1 MEIEYK
7 YTSQINKSD
16 SDEEFIES
24 VDVEPSIDNPK
35 SVTVKI
41 NQPEQPGLLKRNAPI
56 IFLIITFANS
66 IITWFICSLWL
77 FCSCSKDISKTKIAV
92 VGTILICSLLFR
104 IICTIICCLLLMKE
118 KKKTKPIDPIVNAKN
133 VNLLLR
139 RDILL
144 NDKVTSKKAG
154 EAKNGKEPKK

>member
-1 MEIEYK
+1 MESEYK

-16 SDEEFIES
+16 SDEKFIES
-24 VDVEPSIDNPK
+24 VDVEPSIDNPE

-66 IITWFICSLWL
+66 IITWSICSLWL

-133 VNLLLR
+133 VNLLLGK
-139 RDILL
+139 DILL
-144 NDKVTSKKAG
+144 NDKDTSKKAG
-154 EAKNGKEPKK
+154 EAKEPKK

>member
-41 NQPEQPGLLKRNAPI
+41 NQPEQPGLPYKWEQTLEDVLVTVLVPKGTPAKSVNCKITKTHLIVGIKGEKPI
-56 IFLIITFANS
+56 IDGDLS
-66 IITWFICSLWL
+66 EP
-77 FCSCSKDISKTKIAV
+77 V
-92 VGTILICSLLFR
+92 
-104 IICTIICCLLLMKE
+104 
-118 KKKTKPIDPIVNAKN
+118 
-133 VNLLLR
+133 
-139 RDILL
+139 
-144 NDKVTSKKAG
+144 KAG
-154 EAKNGKEPKK
+154 D